1 MRTLN
6 KKSDKVLSLVKEYK
20 ELVIEI
26 NKHVDEIEKVEKE
39 RNKVALKI
47 QKVKDKMNPL
57 VQNLVK
63 GELNEFE
70 IVTNVKEG
78 KDGVDIEVVDQ
89 VEQYKE
95 ALRKKKA

>member
-26 NKHVDEIEKVEKE
+26 NKHVDEIERVEKE

-47 QKVKDKMNPL
+47 QKVKDKMNPS

-63 GELNEFE
+63 GEFNEQFCHY
-70 IVTNVKEG
+70 VG
-78 KDGVDIEVVDQ
+78 
-89 VEQYKE
+89 
-95 ALRKKKA
+95 